1 MTAMDITT
9 NWVMP
14 PNQITGLD
22 HLGVQ
27 APCINIYAQL
37 LPGITN
43 VTDRARYY
51 SFYPWL
57 LMAMADDGYS
67 YGEEFISDFRKA
79 DALFTLICLRHQEVC
94 DDGHHHADAAVGS
107 IALTKA
113 LSVLNTKI
121 TIKISDYSSR
131 DAGEARYFMNKL
143 GGLGQY
149 YIGVLRGLHLMD
161 GNSRDGVQ
169 TIKDIGG
176 LLAKQFAHNLPVDKF
191 LSVVKADQVT
201 LKDLD
206 ALSDFCLCQ
215 LTENTAEKKAMVK
228 LFAGE
233 GPFKGKDKFTD
244 EDSLRRKQSLGYILQ
259 LAEATSEYELDF
271 DIDTFRSLTYCHAF
285 SEEHIL
291 SFDKSLQT
299 VVDGW
304 ASYQRNELLSMA
316 LQGLFYAC
324 LRAYELSGLNFS
336 NVQILADWF
345 WKKGPG
351 YSALK
356 KVKGITSFDALQKKL
371 LKQMPVFAEW
381 QEDNHEI
388 QCMYQLRS
396 LSRMAGVNK
405 EQLEDMVLD
414 ALRILCALAGRP
426 ENQAGYSEGLF
437 FPLGYF
443 DYYPVNLNSF
453 LTHLGGDS
461 GDWNDLPLQ
470 ECLTNVLSQWC
481 LNAHLRVALR
491 KLRQQSQ
498 STFRF
503 MPTDNGLSIVD
514 IPKAAHTQPR
524 FNQART
530 ILKDIGLLVEDEDGY
545 LILADNAL
553 QLLNDDNEAA

>member
-57 LMAMADDGYS
+57 LMAMADESYV
-67 YGEEFISDFRKA
+67 YGEEFIADFRKA

-94 DDGHHHADAAVGS
+94 NDGHHHADAAVGS

-113 LSVLNTKI
+113 LSALNSKKSIKI
-121 TIKISDYSSR
+121 TDYSSR

-149 YIGVLRGLHLMD
+149 YLGVLRGLHLMD
-161 GNSRDGVQ
+161 GNSREGVQ

-176 LLAKQFAHNLPVDKF
+176 DLARPFAQNLPVDKF
-191 LSVVKADQVT
+191 LSVVKADLVT

-206 ALSDFCLCQ
+206 ALSGFCHCQ
-215 LTENTAEKKAMVK
+215 LNENVSEKMAMVK

-233 GPFKGKDKFTD
+233 APFKGKDKITD
-244 EDSLRRKQSLGYILQ
+244 EDSLRRRQSLGYILQ

-271 DIDTFRSLTYCHAF
+271 DIDTFRGLTYCHAF
-285 SEEHIL
+285 SKEHIL
-291 SFDKSLQT
+291 SFNKSLQT
-299 VVDGW
+299 VVEGW

-316 LQGLFYAC
+316 LQGLFYVC
-324 LRAYELSGLNFS
+324 LRSYELSGLNFS
-336 NVQILADWF
+336 NVESLVSWF
-345 WKKGPG
+345 WEKGPG

-356 KVKGITSFDALQKKL
+356 KVKGAKNFDDLQKIL
-371 LKQMPVFAEW
+371 LKQMPVFTEW
-381 QEDNHEI
+381 QEENHEI
-388 QCMYQLRS
+388 QCMYQLRGQ
-396 LSRMAGVNK
+396 SRMDGVNNQ
-405 EQLEDMVLD
+405 QLADMVLD

-453 LTHLGGDS
+453 LAHLGSKS
-461 GDWNDLPLQ
+461 GDWNELTLQ
-470 ECLTNVLSQWC
+470 ECLINVLTQWC

-503 MPTDNGLSIVD
+503 MPTDNGLNIVD
-514 IPKAAHTQPR
+514 IPRVAHTQPR

-530 ILKDIGLLVEDEDGY
+530 ILKDIGLLIVDEDGY
-545 LILADNAL
+545 LVLADNAL
-553 QLLNDDNEAA
+553 QLLNGNDEAA

>member
-57 LMAMADDGYS
+57 LMVMADYGYS
-67 YGEEFISDFRKA
+67 YGEDFIAAFRKA
-79 DALFTLICLRHQEVC
+79 DALFTLVCLRHQEVC

-107 IALTKA
+107 IALAKA
-113 LSVLNTKI
+113 LSVLNSKKTIQI
-121 TIKISDYSSR
+121 TDYSSR

-149 YIGVLRGLHLMD
+149 YLGVLRGLHLMD
-161 GNSRDGVQ
+161 GNSREGVQ
-169 TIKDIGG
+169 TIIDIGG
-176 LLAKQFAHNLPVDKF
+176 QLAKQFAQNLPVDKF
-191 LSVVKADQVT
+191 LSVVKANQVT

-206 ALSDFCLCQ
+206 ALSGFCLCQ
-215 LTENTAEKKAMVK
+215 LNVRNAEQMAMIK

-233 GPFKGKDKFTD
+233 GPYKGRDKITD
-244 EDSLRRKQSLGYILQ
+244 EDSLRRKQSLCYILQ
-259 LAEATSEYELDF
+259 LADATSEYELNF
-271 DIDTFRSLTYCHAF
+271 DIDTFRGLTYSHAF
-285 SEEHIL
+285 SKKHIL

-324 LRAYELSGLNFS
+324 LRSYELSGLNFS
-336 NVQILADWF
+336 NVEVLANWF
-345 WKKGPG
+345 WEKGPG
-351 YSALK
+351 YSTLK
-356 KVKGITSFDALQKKL
+356 KVKGVTSFAALQKTL
-371 LKQMPVFAEW
+371 LKQMPVFTEW
-381 QEDNHEI
+381 QEENHEI
-388 QCMYQLRS
+388 QCMYQLHHQS
-396 LSRMAGVNK
+396 KMDGVNK
-405 EQLEDMVLD
+405 QQLADMVLN

-426 ENQAGYSEGLF
+426 ENQAGYSERLF

-453 LTHLGGDS
+453 LTYLGSES
-461 GDWNDLPLQ
+461 GDWSDLTLH
-470 ECLTNVLSQWC
+470 ECLTNVLTQWC

-503 MPTDNGLSIVD
+503 MPTDIGLSIID
-514 IPKAAHTQPR
+514 IPRVTHTQPR
-524 FNQART
+524 FKQART
-530 ILKDIGLLVEDEDGY
+530 ILKDIGLLVVDEDGY

-553 QLLNDDNEAA
+553 QLLNENNEAA